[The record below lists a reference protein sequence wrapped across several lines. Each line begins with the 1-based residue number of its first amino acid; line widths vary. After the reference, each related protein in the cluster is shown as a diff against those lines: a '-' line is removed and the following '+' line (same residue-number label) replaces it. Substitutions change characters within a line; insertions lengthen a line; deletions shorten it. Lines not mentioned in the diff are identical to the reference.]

1 MVVVDVSYRRKK
13 VMRTGFTSSVAVR
26 HHAGVLYLLLAD
38 HEDERKALLLMGAG
52 NEKQQVSIHFNI

>member
-1 MVVVDVSYRRKK
+1 
-13 VMRTGFTSSVAVR
+13 MRTGFTSSVAVR